1 MKKRHIAIV
10 IAGLVMGAAGVAAEN
25 LEVVPLSSR
34 DAYAPEAA
42 QFESTPADVAVVEVT
57 PVAVVPVEVVP
68 VEVVQVEAVQV
79 VAVEPV
85 IVANPKPA
93 MISSIPQSADD
104 MVWKP
109 LPKQAKYLEERADR
123 LLVATAIR
131 GDTFPVSADD
141 IVWKALPKQAK
152 YLDDRAAQIQVA
164 TVRSDTIPPSADVSV
179 LNPVSPLAR
188 Y

>member
-1 MKKRHIAIV
+1 MKKRHIALV
-10 IAGLVMGAAGVAAEN
+10 IAGLVVGAAGVAAEN
-25 LEVVPLSSR
+25 LEVLPLSSG

-42 QFESTPADVAVVEVT
+42 QFESVPADVAVVEIT
-57 PVAVVPVEVVP
+57 PVEIVP
-68 VEVVQVEAVQV
+68 VEVVQVESVQI

-85 IVANPKPA
+85 VVASPKPA

-109 LPKQAKYLEERADR
+109 LPKQAKYFEDR
-123 LLVATAIR
+123 EAQLLQVATATR
-131 GDTFPVSADD
+131 GDSFPQSADD
-141 IVWKALPKQAK
+141 LAWKPLPVQAK

-164 TVRSDTIPPSADVSV
+164 TVRSETVQPAADVIV
-179 LNPVSPLAR
+179 MNPVPPIAR